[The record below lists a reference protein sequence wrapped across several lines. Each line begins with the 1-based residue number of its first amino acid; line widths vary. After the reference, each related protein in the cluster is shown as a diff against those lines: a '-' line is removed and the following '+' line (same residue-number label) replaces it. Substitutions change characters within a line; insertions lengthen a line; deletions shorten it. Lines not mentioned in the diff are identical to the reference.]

1 MFSLNEDNRYLLS
14 STPTDMRIGVNGMY
28 AKVRL
33 SGSDPTCGKMFVFV
47 GKGRR
52 LMKLLYWDRDGYAVY
67 DKRFESGRFSPTL
80 FPLKS
85 APSSGSSAGTSSFCM
100 SRGYPPKTKRRN
112 RFQTAEKETVSKGK
126 NLKNSR
132 NLPNVG
138 AFMLPGWRR
147 ILLLMMY
154 IRTWC
159 LCFLKDSGRQRSNG
173 EHFSENKNIGLLQC
187 KHPYFW
193 GKTSVLLFKEVRCF
207 SLSEPLTRSPLHLF
221 TKKVFENL
229 LHFLHHGTRCPVFAD
244 YFGWRIGCRMLVQG
258 VVFMRVCPTLL
269 PFPLNF
275 CTEAMACI
283 PARRHAR
290 KPRNRRRV

>member
-85 APSSGSSAGTSSFCM
+85 APPSGSSAGTSSFCM

-147 ILLLMMY
+147 ILFCWWCTFEHDVYASWKILEDSVQMENIFRKTKTSDFFDAN
-154 IRTWC
+154 IRT
-159 LCFLKDSGRQRSNG
+159 F
-173 EHFSENKNIGLLQC
+173 EA
-187 KHPYFW
+187 KHPYFY
-193 GKTSVLLFKEVRCF
+193 S
-207 SLSEPLTRSPLHLF
+207 
-221 TKKVFENL
+221 KKSDVF
-229 LHFLHHGTRCPVFAD
+229 
-244 YFGWRIGCRMLVQG
+244 
-258 VVFMRVCPTLL
+258 
-269 PFPLNF
+269 PFP
-275 CTEAMACI
+275 
-283 PARRHAR
+283 
-290 KPRNRRRV
+290 NRWLALPCPSLQKKFLKISYISYTTAPDALYLLTISGEG